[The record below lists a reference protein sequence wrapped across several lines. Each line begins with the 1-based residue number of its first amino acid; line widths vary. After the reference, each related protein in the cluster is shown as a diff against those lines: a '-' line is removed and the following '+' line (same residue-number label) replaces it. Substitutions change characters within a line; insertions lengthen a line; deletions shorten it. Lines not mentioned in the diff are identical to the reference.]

1 MKRRQL
7 IKSITGLALLVALEV
22 VLSIV
27 SNFMPGVVNFN
38 LALAPIVIGAVLYGP
53 IGGLILGIINGVITL
68 IAPGTQVF
76 LGFNAFATI
85 LLCMLKT
92 GLAGLVAG
100 LIFKYLGKK
109 NFKVSIVLSGLS
121 VPIINTGL
129 FIIGVILF
137 FLPIYGEGQQ
147 ALATLFSTV
156 ITINFLI
163 EFLISALLSPAIIH
177 IIATINKVD
186 INKSKN
192 SDNTDNKKDIKVK
205 INIEK
210 K

>member
-7 IKSITGLALLVALEV
+7 IKFITGLSLLVALEV

-27 SNFMPGVVNFN
+27 SNFMPGAVNFN

-76 LGFNAFATI
+76 LGFNTFATI
-85 LLCMLKT
+85 LLCVLKT

-109 NFKVSIVLSGLS
+109 NFKVYIVLSGLS

-147 ALATLFSTV
+147 AVATLFSAV

-163 EFLISALLSPAIIH
+163 EFLISVLLSPAIIH
-177 IIATINKVD
+177 IIAIVNKVGF
-186 INKSKN
+186 IKSKSSN
-192 SDNTDNKKDIKVK
+192 IVDSKKNIKIK
-205 INIEK
+205 IDIEK

>member
-1 MKRRQL
+1 MKKRQL
-7 IKSITGLALLVALEV
+7 IKSITGLSLLVALEV

-147 ALATLFSTV
+147 AVATLFSTV

-177 IIATINKVD
+177 IIATINKVN

-210 K
+210 